1 MLLRFIILLSFTSPF
16 FLYAQNIDLYI
27 TLLEKGKINDV
38 RENLPE
44 LLERYPNEAGVFFL
58 KALTASNGNE
68 AISIYE
74 KLISDYPNSDY
85 SPLSEMKIGEYLFAR
100 GLYSQASIQFKK
112 IIINY
117 PKGDHHQ
124 RALDLMVNSYLA
136 SGENDSVK
144 IALVNI
150 KNFYPS
156 LDYNKY
162 GISGLNTVPRE
173 AKLVRLDPNKI
184 SDRFRNAKVKREK
197 TKIITKPKTKPWVVQ
212 VGAFGKYNNAQ
223 RLKKQLQGNGYPTE
237 VHTINSNGKRL
248 HAVRLVRYQE
258 EIDAEKIGKKIKKKY
273 GLDFR
278 VIFNPK

>member
-1 MLLRFIILLSFTSPF
+1 MVLRFIILLSFTSQF

-58 KALTASNGNE
+58 KALTASNGDE

-117 PKGDHHQ
+117 SKGDHHQ

-136 SGENDSVK
+136 TGENDSVK

-162 GISGLNTVPRE
+162 GISGLDPVTRE
-173 AKLVRLDPNKI
+173 AKLVRLDPGKI
-184 SDRFRNAKVKREK
+184 SDKFRNAKEKRK
-197 TKIITKPKTKPWVVQ
+197 KSKIITKPWVVQ

-223 RLKKQLQGNGYPTE
+223 RLKKQLQGNGFPTE

-258 EIDAEKIGKKIKKKY
+258 KIDAEKIGKKIKKKY

>member
-1 MLLRFIILLSFTSPF
+1 MVLRFIILLSFTSQF

-58 KALTASNGNE
+58 KALTASNGDE

-117 PKGDHHQ
+117 SKGDHHQ

-136 SGENDSVK
+136 TGENDSIK

-162 GISGLNTVPRE
+162 GISGLDPVTRE
-173 AKLVRLDPNKI
+173 AKLVRLDPDKI
-184 SDRFRNAKVKREK
+184 SDKFRNAKVKRK
-197 TKIITKPKTKPWVVQ
+197 KSNIISKPKPWVVQ

-223 RLKKQLQGNGYPTE
+223 RLKKQLQGNGFPTE

-258 EIDAEKIGKKIKKKY
+258 KINAEKIGKKIKKKY

>member
-1 MLLRFIILLSFTSPF
+1 MLLRFIILLSLTSPF

-58 KALTASNGNE
+58 KALTASNGDE

-117 PKGDHHQ
+117 SKGDHHQ

-136 SGENDSVK
+136 TGENDSVK
-144 IALVNI
+144 IALTNI

-162 GISGLNTVPRE
+162 GISGLDPVTRE
-173 AKLVRLDPNKI
+173 AKLVRLDPDKI
-184 SDRFRNAKVKREK
+184 SDKFRNAKVKRK
-197 TKIITKPKTKPWVVQ
+197 KSNIISKPKPWVVQ

-223 RLKKQLQGNGYPTE
+223 RLKKQLQGNGFPTE

-258 EIDAEKIGKKIKKKY
+258 KINAEKIGEKIKKKY

>member
-1 MLLRFIILLSFTSPF
+1 MVLRFIILLSFTSQF

-58 KALTASNGNE
+58 KALTASNGDE

-117 PKGDHHQ
+117 SKGDHHQ

-136 SGENDSVK
+136 TGENDSVK

-162 GISGLNTVPRE
+162 GISGLDPVTRE
-173 AKLVRLDPNKI
+173 AKLVRLDPDKI
-184 SDRFRNAKVKREK
+184 SDKFRNAKVKRKKSK
-197 TKIITKPKTKPWVVQ
+197 TISKPKTKPWE
-212 VGAFGKYNNAQ
+212 
-223 RLKKQLQGNGYPTE
+223 PTYWDLLSGIASGSE
-237 VHTINSNGKRL
+237 QSL
-248 HAVRLVRYQE
+248 HASWVSYLPARYLQSLSLSE
-258 EIDAEKIGKKIKKKY
+258 
-273 GLDFR
+273 
-278 VIFNPK
+278 VV